1 MGRTLNECYDIR
13 TMRPDE
19 ELRRTYDEAVREL
32 GKLGIRFK

>member
-1 MGRTLNECYDIR
+1 
-13 TMRPDE
+13 MRPDE